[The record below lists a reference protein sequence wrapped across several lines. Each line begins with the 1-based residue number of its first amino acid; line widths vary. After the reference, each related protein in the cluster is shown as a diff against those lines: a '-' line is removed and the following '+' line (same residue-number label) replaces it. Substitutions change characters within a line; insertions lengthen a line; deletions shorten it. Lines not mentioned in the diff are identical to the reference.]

1 MIDVAGPHTT
11 ERVPLCGKYA
21 THCVIHIERCHA
33 DCSHITSEPK
43 SQALMYLLVSDK
55 RSEVTHVCITHEQT
69 VSNAVATKAR
79 ARNERAF
86 PTADRQ
92 YTDAIS
98 RLYPCT
104 AWPLGLQVVIHVPA
118 SEGDQASIEVDSTVR
133 SGRDRFC

>member
-1 MIDVAGPHTT
+1 
-11 ERVPLCGKYA
+11 
-21 THCVIHIERCHA
+21 
-33 DCSHITSEPK
+33 
-43 SQALMYLLVSDK
+43 MYLLVTN
-55 RSEVTHVCITHEQT
+55 EVTHVSPMNEQQM
-69 VSNAVATKAR
+69 VSNAVASKAR

-118 SEGDQASIEVDSTVR
+118 SEGDQA
-133 SGRDRFC
+133 GQQ